1 METTGYMPD
10 DKTPSNPPNA
20 CDCLGYDALPTDFF
34 EDQGYGAY
42 YGTSCSD
49 GMPRKPIAKMMEN
62 MLELTGAPLALIG
75 ATLTQTARTL
85 NLLKSLPK
93 LSGKVTSSGEI
104 AKETPEMEPTTSLPL
119 LPPPSSL
126 LPSQYV

>member
-1 METTGYMPD
+1 MELTTEPH
-10 DKTPSNPPNA
+10 
-20 CDCLGYDALPTDFF
+20 ALT
-34 EDQGYGAY
+34 
-42 YGTSCSD
+42 

-75 ATLTQTARTL
+75 ATLTLTARTL

-104 AKETPEMEPTTSLPL
+104 AKETLSPEMEPTTSLPL

-126 LPSQYV
+126 LPSPCEIYA